1 MSDTI
6 LIVDDDPRIRE
17 SLSEA
22 LESEG
27 WDVHVAESG
36 ERALSLV
43 AEAGPDIVISDV
55 RMPGMSGLELLGLL
69 RSRAPELDVLLMTAY
84 EDLPTIVEAMKEG
97 AADFLVKPLR
107 LQQLRRVLQRVLED
121 REARGSGPGKPAPGE
136 PVGNTGGVTV
146 VGRDPRMIEIY
157 KMVGRV
163 AGSRTNVVIRGE
175 SGTGKELVARWVH
188 DASPWR
194 SEPFVA
200 INCTALPANL
210 LESELFGH
218 LKGSFTG
225 ATSDRKGR
233 FELAGKGTI
242 FLDEIGDTPLEFQ
255 AKLLRVLQ
263 EHEFYPVGAE
273 RPQRT
278 EARVI
283 AATHRNLER
292 LVEEGSFR
300 EDLYY
305 RLRVVEIR
313 IPPLRERMEDL
324 PPLADHLLRKVAEPS
339 GARPR
344 ILSDEALRS
353 LMMHDWPG
361 NVREL
366 ENCLT
371 RAAILAEGEVI
382 RPEHLDLGAAG
393 DPTDGLGTLDSAEGQ
408 HVARALE
415 TTSGNKRNAAEIL
428 GISRPRLD
436 RLVEKHGL
444 DELVDRLRARKRSG
458 E

>member
-17 SLSEA
+17 SLSEV

-27 WDVHVAESG
+27 WGVHVADSG
-36 ERALSLV
+36 EAALAII
-43 AEAGPDIVISDV
+43 AEARPEIVLSDV
-55 RMPGMSGLELLGLL
+55 RMPGMSGLDLLGVL

-121 REARGSGPGKPAPGE
+121 RQARGRASGGPVDVEPAATPA
-136 PVGNTGGVTV
+136 GVTV

-175 SGTGKELVARWVH
+175 SGTGKELLARWVH
-188 DASPWR
+188 DASPWH

-200 INCTALPANL
+200 VNCTALPATL

-218 LKGSFTG
+218 RKGSFTG

-233 FELAGKGTI
+233 FELAGRGTI

-273 RPQRT
+273 RPQT
-278 EARVI
+278 TQARVI
-283 AATHRNLER
+283 AATHRDLEA
-292 LVEEGSFR
+292 LVRSGEFR

-324 PPLADHLLRKVAEPS
+324 PSLAEHLLQKAAQSTERP
-339 GARPR
+339 ARV
-344 ILSDEALRS
+344 LSAEALRV
-353 LMMHDWPG
+353 LMTHEWPG

-371 RAAILAEGEVI
+371 RGAILAGGEVI
-382 RPEHLDLGAAG
+382 RPEHLDLGREEAAAPL
-393 DPTDGLGTLDSAEGQ
+393 DTLDSAEGV
-408 HVARALE
+408 HVTRALE
-415 TTSGNKRNAAEIL
+415 TSGGNKKMAAELL

-436 RLVEKHGL
+436 RLVEKHDL
-444 DELVDRLRARKRSG
+444 DELVARLRARKG
-458 E
+458 TDA

>member
-36 ERALSLV
+36 ETALSLV
-43 AEAGPDIVISDV
+43 AEASPDILLSDV